1 MIVFN
6 FRDDIL
12 AHYSFTKEMVE
23 NNYDDHINSIEDCFY
38 ITYDDN
44 IIYYICNFTD
54 QIYFLFV
61 DYNVEKEIDFIK
73 KIVNLSD
80 DYMKSV
86 YDIILLENCDIIKC
100 LKLINIS

>member
-54 QIYFLFV
+54 KIYFYLL
-61 DYNVEKEIDFIK
+61 IIMLK
-73 KIVNLSD
+73 K
-80 DYMKSV
+80 
-86 YDIILLENCDIIKC
+86 
-100 LKLINIS
+100 KLIL